1 MRYSWTI
8 FGVLL
13 LFATPLVAAQ
23 KTVQLKVVKLRK
35 SPTLFAP
42 SASELS
48 YLDEVKVL
56 EDKKGWSRVVAIK
69 NKKLAGWVQ
78 TVALSNQAPLQIKE
92 AGQVKL
98 SDGAVTLA
106 GKGFSSQHEQAM
118 KQKDQKLDFS
128 RVDQVER
135 IEVSDAAFKAFVGAG
150 AFKTAKKRGSK

>member
-1 MRYSWTI
+1 MRCLRL
-8 FGVLL
+8 VLWV
-13 LFATPLVAAQ
+13 LFAFSLPLQAAQ

-42 SASELS
+42 ITGELA
-48 YLDEVKVL
+48 YLDEVKVSD
-56 EDKKGWSRVVAIK
+56 DKKGWSRVVAIK
-69 NKKLAGWVQ
+69 NKKLTGWVQ
-78 TVALSNQAPLQIKE
+78 NVALSAQAPLQIKE

-106 GKGFSSQHEQAM
+106 GKGFSSEHEKAM

-135 IEVSDAAFKAFVGAG
+135 IEVSDAAFKSFVGVG
-150 AFKTAKKRGSK
+150 GFKAAKKRGSK